1 MSEEKLES
9 TESVVRRLFDPKA
22 NIRRSPIALL
32 AKQKYI
38 EHLLRENWEKICG
51 SMLAKNCSIYKLDGE
66 ELYIKTTT
74 AAMANE
80 LFMMQQLFLQKIN
93 AYLLGRRIIKKV
105 YFQSGGSIR
114 QKEKRNTDEI
124 AEPEPVYVKCP
135 RCGARMDSRFKMCGS
150 CERKEKDEL
159 RHSIGELLA
168 IEPWLTYNDCLN
180 YYKCDKILFT
190 AVKDSIKNRYFEK
203 VRLGHANDMDCL
215 MAVMLLTEREPDKI
229 DLKLY
234 NNALEYLRRDQSV
247 SPSRNRLHGEK
258 Q

>member
-9 TESVVRRLFDPKA
+9 TGAVVRRLFDPRI
-22 NIRRSPIALL
+22 NMRRSPVAPL
-32 AKQKYI
+32 AKQKYM
-38 EHLLRENWEKICG
+38 EHVLQANWEKICG
-51 SMLAKNCSIYKLDGE
+51 PMLAKNCSMYKLDGE
-66 ELYIKTTT
+66 ELYVKTTT

-114 QKEKRNTDEI
+114 RMEKKKAEEI
-124 AEPEPVYVKCP
+124 AEPKPVYVKCP
-135 RCGARMDSRFKMCGS
+135 RCGARMDNRLKMCGS
-150 CERKEKDEL
+150 CERKAKEEL
-159 RHSIGELLA
+159 RQQLGELLL
-168 IEPWLTYNDCLN
+168 IEPWLTYDDCLN

-203 VRLGHANDMDCL
+203 VRLGYANDMDCL
-215 MAVMLLTEREPDKI
+215 MAVMLLTEREPDQI
-229 DLKLY
+229 DSKLY

-247 SPSRNRLHGEK
+247 SPSRSRLYGEK
-258 Q
+258 